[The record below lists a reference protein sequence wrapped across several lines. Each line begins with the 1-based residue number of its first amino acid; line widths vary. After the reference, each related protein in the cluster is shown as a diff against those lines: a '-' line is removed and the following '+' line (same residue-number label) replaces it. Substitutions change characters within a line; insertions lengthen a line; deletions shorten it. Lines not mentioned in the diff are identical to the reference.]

1 MKSVIG
7 MGNALTDILIN
18 LKTDEVLER
27 FMLPRGS
34 MNLVDSDR
42 QRRIGEYVAGMPRTL
57 SLGGS
62 ASNTIRAMARM
73 GVRTGYVGKVG
84 RDTTGDF
91 FEQALVNLGIEP
103 LSLIHI

>member
-27 FMLPRGS
+27 FSLPRGS
-34 MNLVDSDR
+34 MNLV
-42 QRRIGEYVAGMPRTL
+42 
-57 SLGGS
+57 
-62 ASNTIRAMARM
+62 
-73 GVRTGYVGKVG
+73 
-84 RDTTGDF
+84 
-91 FEQALVNLGIEP
+91 

>member
-1 MKSVIG
+1 
-7 MGNALTDILIN
+7 
-18 LKTDEVLER
+18 
-27 FMLPRGS
+27 
-34 MNLVDSDR
+34 
-42 QRRIGEYVAGMPRTL
+42 MPRTL

-103 LSLIHI
+103 HILRGNERSGRCVSLVSADGERTMCTFLGAGARDAGRRTERIAVRRL